1 MQYIKFVNEAYQ
13 NSDAILNLYNYMTN
27 PVKTMGLTGG
37 YNLIP
42 QYTVQMMKTVK
53 QIYGKDNGKQLLH
66 IIISLSGA
74 ESISKEAMYE
84 ISLHI
89 ASCFCDNQVLF
100 SVHSDT
106 GHLHTHFM
114 VNTVSFR
121 DGSRINENEIKCSLT
136 KICAEIF
143 PA

>member
-1 MQYIKFVNEAYQ
+1 MNEAYQ

-84 ISLHI
+84 NSLYI